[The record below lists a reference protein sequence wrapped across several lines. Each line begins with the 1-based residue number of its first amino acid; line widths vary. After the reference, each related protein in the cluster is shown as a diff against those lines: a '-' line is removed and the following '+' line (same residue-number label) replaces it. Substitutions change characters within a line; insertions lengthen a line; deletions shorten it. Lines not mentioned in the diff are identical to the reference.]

1 MKRFFLAAVVLLL
14 AVQAEAEVKLP
25 ALLGSN
31 MVLQRNTEVNFWGEA
46 SPRSRVLL
54 TASWDGRTYDAKAD
68 AEGRWAMKIA
78 TGEAGGPYTVTVSDG
93 KEVVL
98 DNVMLGEVWVC
109 SGQSNME
116 MPVSGFMFQPVEGA
130 VDAIAD
136 AGMYP
141 GIRMFTVPRVS
152 SKTPL
157 DDCDA
162 AWQTATP
169 ASVGQ
174 FSAVGYFFGRMLYKA
189 LGIPVGLI
197 TSNWGGSTIEAWMTV
212 DAIDATPGI
221 DHAVAKSGTYDNSI
235 PQRLYN
241 GMILPVCRYTA
252 KGFIWYQ
259 GESNRKNWYDYKAL
273 QVSLVKLWR
282 ETWGDGKM
290 PFYYTQLAPYRYEGD
305 TLRSLP
311 LVIEAQYRAL
321 AEIPH
326 SGIAATT
333 DLGNPTCIHPARK
346 REVGERLAFLALAN
360 DYGVTGLPAPAP
372 VYKSMERDGNKLVL
386 TFDNLPVRAQNG
398 VDSFVAFGPEGY
410 CRPGGFEIAGED
422 RVFHPAVAN
431 FKYWDNRIEVSRP
444 GARPGGGALRLPQL
458 LPRSQCHDDD
468 GAAPSRSAP
477 TTGRWTTSVGS
488 GKHPAAMHPEFPLPA
503 DFRVLPLFAGIAPLS
518 CACIADGIG
527 RPPGGV
533 MSSGRGSGLRRVRAV
548 PRRIMPSASEPDGA
562 FLLPEIG
569 IMAPCICIY

>member
-1 MKRFFLAAVVLLL
+1 MTL
-14 AVQAEAEVKLP
+14 
-25 ALLGSN
+25 
-31 MVLQRNTEVNFWGEA
+31 
-46 SPRSRVLL
+46 
-54 TASWDGRTYDAKAD
+54 
-68 AEGRWAMKIA
+68 
-78 TGEAGGPYTVTVSDG
+78 SDG
-93 KEVVL
+93 EPLVL
-98 DNVMLGEVWVC
+98 DNVLVGEVWVC

-197 TSNWGGSTIEAWMTV
+197 TPNWGGSTIEAWMTV

-259 GESNRKNWYDYKAL
+259 GESNRRNWYDYKAL

-282 ETWGDGKM
+282 NAWGDAKM

-372 VYKSMERDGNKLVL
+372 VYKSMERDGNKLPSGR
-386 TFDNLPVRAQNG
+386 FRDCGR
-398 VDSFVAFGPEGY
+398 
-410 CRPGGFEIAGED
+410 RPGFPPCRCEFQILGQPD
-422 RVFHPAVAN
+422 RS
-431 FKYWDNRIEVSRP
+431 ELRP
-444 GARPGGGALRLPQL
+444 GARPCGGALRLPQL
-458 LPRSQCHDDD
+458 LSRSQCRDDD
-468 GAAPSRSAP
+468 GTAP
-477 TTGRWTTSVGS
+477 
-488 GKHPAAMHPEFPLPA
+488 
-503 DFRVLPLFAGIAPLS
+503 
-518 CACIADGIG
+518 C
-527 RPPGGV
+527 
-533 MSSGRGSGLRRVRAV
+533 AV
-548 PRRIMPSASEPDGA
+548 PHRRLAAGR
-562 FLLPEIG
+562 
-569 IMAPCICIY
+569 YR

>member
-78 TGEAGGPYTVTVSDG
+78 TGETVSDG

-197 TSNWGGSTIEAWMTV
+197 LPPASIQPGSRVGDIAP
-212 DAIDATPGI
+212 ALPG
-221 DHAVAKSGTYDNSI
+221 
-235 PQRLYN
+235 
-241 GMILPVCRYTA
+241 
-252 KGFIWYQ
+252 
-259 GESNRKNWYDYKAL
+259 
-273 QVSLVKLWR
+273 
-282 ETWGDGKM
+282 
-290 PFYYTQLAPYRYEGD
+290 
-305 TLRSLP
+305 P
-311 LVIEAQYRAL
+311 LVCCLLLRQR
-321 AEIPH
+321 
-326 SGIAATT
+326 SG
-333 DLGNPTCIHPARK
+333 H
-346 REVGERLAFLALAN
+346 
-360 DYGVTGLPAPAP
+360 LPAKVHIRGQLPP
-372 VYKSMERDGNKLVL
+372 GLHGILLVL
-386 TFDNLPVRAQNG
+386 L
-398 VDSFVAFGPEGY
+398 
-410 CRPGGFEIAGED
+410 
-422 RVFHPAVAN
+422 
-431 FKYWDNRIEVSRP
+431 
-444 GARPGGGALRLPQL
+444 
-458 LPRSQCHDDD
+458 
-468 GAAPSRSAP
+468 
-477 TTGRWTTSVGS
+477 
-488 GKHPAAMHPEFPLPA
+488 
-503 DFRVLPLFAGIAPLS
+503 FRVRRPEAVKQHRRLGPL
-518 CACIADGIG
+518 
-527 RPPGGV
+527 GGY
-533 MSSGRGSGLRRVRAV
+533 RGFVIIFFCYYLLLLRWVFR
-548 PRRIMPSASEPDGA
+548 
-562 FLLPEIG
+562 
-569 IMAPCICIY
+569 

>member
-1 MKRFFLAAVVLLL
+1 MKRFFGGALALLL

-25 ALLGSN
+25 AVLGSN

-46 SPRSRVLL
+46 SPRSRVRV
-54 TASWDGRTYDAKAD
+54 TTSWNGRTYDAKAD
-68 AEGRWAMKIA
+68 AEGRWTMKIA
-78 TGEAGGPYTVTVSDG
+78 TDEAGGPYTVTVSDG
-93 KEVVL
+93 REIVL

-152 SKTPL
+152 SQTPL
-157 DDCDA
+157 QDCEA
-162 AWQTATP
+162 AWQTATSE
-169 ASVGQ
+169 SVGQ

-197 TSNWGGSTIEAWMTV
+197 TPNWGGSTIEAWMTV
-212 DAIDATPGI
+212 DAIDSTLGI
-221 DHAVAKSGTYDNSI
+221 DHAAAKSGTYDNSI

-241 GMILPVCRYTA
+241 GMLLPVCRFTA

-259 GESNRKNWYDYKAL
+259 GESNRRNWYDYKAL

-305 TLRSLP
+305 DLRSLP

-321 AEIPH
+321 AEIPYA
-326 SGIAATT
+326 GIAATT

-360 DYGVTGLPAPAP
+360 DYGVKGLPAPAP

-386 TFDNLPVRAQNG
+386 TFDNLPLKARNG
-398 VDSFVAFGPEGY
+398 VDSFVAFGPDGY
-410 CRPGGFEIAGED
+410 RRPAGFEIAGED
-422 RVFHPAVAN
+422 RVF
-431 FKYWDNRIEVSRP
+431 KYWDNRIEVSSDRVP
-444 GARPGGGALRLPQL
+444 EPVAVRYAFRNYCPEANVVTTMGQPLAPFRT
-458 LPRSQCHDDD
+458 DD
-468 GAAPSRSAP
+468 
-477 TTGRWTTSVGS
+477 W
-488 GKHPAAMHPEFPLPA
+488 PL
-503 DFRVLPLFAGIAPLS
+503 D
-518 CACIADGIG
+518 DIG
-527 RPPGGV
+527 
-533 MSSGRGSGLRRVRAV
+533 
-548 PRRIMPSASEPDGA
+548 
-562 FLLPEIG
+562 EIR
-569 IMAPCICIY
+569 

>member
-1 MKRFFLAAVVLLL
+1 MTL
-14 AVQAEAEVKLP
+14 
-25 ALLGSN
+25 
-31 MVLQRNTEVNFWGEA
+31 
-46 SPRSRVLL
+46 
-54 TASWDGRTYDAKAD
+54 
-68 AEGRWAMKIA
+68 
-78 TGEAGGPYTVTVSDG
+78 SDG
-93 KEVVL
+93 EPLVL
-98 DNVMLGEVWVC
+98 DNVLVGEVWVC

-305 TLRSLP
+305 ELRSLP

-386 TFDNLPVRAQNG
+386 TFDNLPIRAQNG
-398 VDSFVAFGPEGY
+398 VDSFVAFGPDGY
-410 CRPGGFEIAGED
+410 LRPGGFEIAGED

-431 FKYWDNRIEVSRP
+431 FKYWDNRIEVSSDRVP
-444 GARPGGGALRLPQL
+444 DPVAVRYAFRNYCPEANVMTTMGQPLVPFRT
-458 LPRSQCHDDD
+458 DD
-468 GAAPSRSAP
+468 
-477 TTGRWTTSVGS
+477 W
-488 GKHPAAMHPEFPLPA
+488 PL
-503 DFRVLPLFAGIAPLS
+503 D
-518 CACIADGIG
+518 DIG
-527 RPPGGV
+527 LIR
-533 MSSGRGSGLRRVRAV
+533 
-548 PRRIMPSASEPDGA
+548 
-562 FLLPEIG
+562 
-569 IMAPCICIY
+569 

>member
-1 MKRFFLAAVVLLL
+1 MKRFFGGALALLL

-25 ALLGSN
+25 AVLGSN

-46 SPRSRVLL
+46 SPRSRVRV
-54 TASWDGRTYDAKAD
+54 TTSWNGRTYDAKAD
-68 AEGRWAMKIA
+68 AEGRWTMKIA
-78 TGEAGGPYTVTVSDG
+78 TDEAGGPYTVTVSDG
-93 KEVVL
+93 REIVL

-152 SKTPL
+152 SQMPL
-157 DDCDA
+157 QDCEA
-162 AWQTATP
+162 AWQTATSE
-169 ASVGQ
+169 SVGQ

-197 TSNWGGSTIEAWMTV
+197 TPNWGGSTIEAWMTV
-212 DAIDATPGI
+212 DAIDSTPGI
-221 DHAVAKSGTYDNSI
+221 DHAAAKSGTYDNSI

-241 GMILPVCRYTA
+241 GMLLPVCRFTA

-259 GESNRKNWYDYKAL
+259 GESNRRNWYDYKAL

-305 TLRSLP
+305 DLRSLP

-321 AEIPH
+321 AEIPYA
-326 SGIAATT
+326 GIAATT

-360 DYGVTGLPAPAP
+360 DYGVKGLPAPAP

-386 TFDNLPVRAQNG
+386 TFDNLPLKARNG
-398 VDSFVAFGPEGY
+398 VDSFVAFGSDGY
-410 CRPGGFEIAGED
+410 RRPAGFEIAGED

-431 FKYWDNRIEVSRP
+431 FKYWDNRIEVSSDRVP
-444 GARPGGGALRLPQL
+444 EPVAVRYAFRNYCPEANVVTTMGQPLAPFRT
-458 LPRSQCHDDD
+458 DD
-468 GAAPSRSAP
+468 
-477 TTGRWTTSVGS
+477 W
-488 GKHPAAMHPEFPLPA
+488 PL
-503 DFRVLPLFAGIAPLS
+503 D
-518 CACIADGIG
+518 DIG
-527 RPPGGV
+527 
-533 MSSGRGSGLRRVRAV
+533 
-548 PRRIMPSASEPDGA
+548 
-562 FLLPEIG
+562 EIR
-569 IMAPCICIY
+569 

>member
-141 GIRMFTVPRVS
+141 GIRMFTVPKVS

-197 TSNWGGSTIEAWMTV
+197 TPNWGGSTIEAWMTV

-259 GESNRKNWYDYKAL
+259 GESNRRNWYDYKAL

-282 ETWGDGKM
+282 NAWGDAKM

-305 TLRSLP
+305 ELRSLP

-431 FKYWDNRIEVSRP
+431 FKYWDNRIEVSSDRVP
-444 GARPGGGALRLPQL
+444 DPVAVRYAFRNYCPEANVMRRWGSPL
-458 LPRSQCHDDD
+458 
-468 GAAPSRSAP
+468 SRFAP

-488 GKHPAAMHPEFPLPA
+488 GKHPAAMHPEFPP
-503 DFRVLPLFAGIAPLS
+503 
-518 CACIADGIG
+518 
-527 RPPGGV
+527 PPG
-533 MSSGRGSGLRRVRAV
+533 
-548 PRRIMPSASEPDGA
+548 
-562 FLLPEIG
+562 
-569 IMAPCICIY
+569 